1 MTEELFNALLEE
13 IFEQERAI
21 GKTKGIEYI
30 HQNSYDRLDNFKR
43 IGALFK
49 LDPKVVLGVYLRKHL
64 DAIMNYISTGEAK
77 SEDILGRLLDA
88 RVYLSLLWGLIVEDR
103 KVV

>member
-1 MTEELFNALLEE
+1 
-13 IFEQERAI
+13 
-21 GKTKGIEYI
+21 
-30 HQNSYDRLDNFKR
+30 
-43 IGALFK
+43 
-49 LDPKVVLGVYLRKHL
+49 
-64 DAIMNYISTGEAK
+64 MNYISTGEAK

>member
-49 LDPKVVLGVYLRKHL
+49 LDPKVVLGVYDMSGKAH
-64 DAIMNYISTGEAK
+64 EA
-77 SEDILGRLLDA
+77 RLCERL
-88 RVYLSLLWGLIVEDR
+88 
-103 KVV
+103 